1 MSLKI
6 QADVVVKNE
15 LESRGV
21 DSSVG
26 VFGSHHVQIGKGTPV
41 RLDVIQSAKIP
52 YAGFKT
58 ATQVTRG
65 KAGIHQTATNALK
78 TLAASGQLDAGKLLG
93 FLKAQQTHLERLDK
107 LGGLTEAQ
115 RQDQDGLWMFT
126 KAVENLSN
134 AELSAIYQKF
144 TSAEMD
150 LLQTALI
157 REGQINP
164 EAKDARM
171 AASRLFDLQALVLKE
186 VSNRVSLSVLTDLR
200 TADPNDETLNDD
212 HIALP
217 QKLSVEYGAGEGE
230 APTST
235 YGDDITPTNLGIL
248 VDVAA
253 RSSTARERT
262 GAEEAQKLRQRG
274 LDNVSTKQL
283 GDVLR
288 SAELTINIEPEILLC
303 ETGVIEN
310 PDEHLKNI
318 WHLSDKG
325 IKPKGEGY
333 LDKREGVE
341 HTIFPEMTKHT
352 RSADERPVY
361 GALNVHGS
369 KLGAAH
375 IYGKAVIVLKED
387 VKKRTTYTLND
398 SFFAA
403 KVKITPQRRNDFY
416 NLLDGEPNLPQ
427 DLKDA
432 LKNPDSKAH
441 KDMEAWLDRIE
452 ADTDATLNESF
463 KRNSP
468 PASINAL
475 FRGAKGN
482 VESTDDEQSFL
493 GLCIKCFGDSESTR
507 ALMTTHDNI
516 ESLLPQ
522 LGDLRGN
529 GLARAAMEQKKNE
542 KPKAVLTDA
551 HYIEAQ
557 IQGSIVPK
565 RDIAEI
571 RINIQDFAED
581 QRQAVTAK
589 FKRFQKDTGIKV
601 VIQNFNTEREEDQKS
616 LIEQEQNKFNASH
629 VDQTVLAE
637 KKEQILGHLE
647 ESIAQ
652 LFEEH
657 PTYAPKL
664 DGEPIA
670 LTGEIL
676 GKVVEEFTA
685 RLDSSLAQKE
695 HQFTAAHLVE
705 STFESVVSKICNTK
719 KALMAKM
726 NELEFATPAQK
737 KAFAQMVCNSSDV
750 NTVAEMK
757 LIHKHAFLQANA
769 LAELATAV
777 PPPEPAFVI
786 ERLARMSS
794 GLNEDF
800 TAYAN
805 GLGANGTFDFA
816 AKCTELKRISSMA
829 LSLLKNTEPPMPP
842 IALQN
847 LQSMMNTQ
855 DVRGFIGQLTA
866 MTMADTLKE
875 QPEMDNIKLV
885 AEALGFVGETLSK
898 AINVEYTQPKSY
910 IGPLSAIT
918 QSSRTAIRHVAPAVV
933 DALDQAH
940 PAHQPF
946 PQPANPNAMPQSKA
960 DRKEF
965 LVGVLETYRQK
976 ELDEDNERGRS
987 VHGRGHICRAYIF
1000 ANVFCN
1006 ILAEQGIKVDKNAV
1020 ILGIAGHDLGRGGLG
1035 GDRWEKQS
1043 GEKTNAA
1050 IRERYGAEAAGEQY
1064 EKEIADSILSVE
1076 IKPPNARKR
1085 HVPVT
1090 ATLEGQLLQSADSLD
1105 IGRTMDFDEYYF
1117 DFLRDKNGHLTP
1129 EAKQIRDE
1137 LIKEADLLQRL
1148 TNPYCAVRQAF
1159 FALINEEDKDDNPI
1173 IMQQKEN
1180 LQKSFENDFIYEAEH
1195 VSNADFFDNVERA
1208 IRDHKDLFPLLNQ
1221 YYIKAQ

>member
-1 MSLKI
+1 
-6 QADVVVKNE
+6 
-15 LESRGV
+15 
-21 DSSVG
+21 
-26 VFGSHHVQIGKGTPV
+26 
-41 RLDVIQSAKIP
+41 
-52 YAGFKT
+52 
-58 ATQVTRG
+58 
-65 KAGIHQTATNALK
+65 
-78 TLAASGQLDAGKLLG
+78 
-93 FLKAQQTHLERLDK
+93 
-107 LGGLTEAQ
+107 
-115 RQDQDGLWMFT
+115 MFT

-164 EAKDARM
+164 EANDARM

-200 TADPNDETLNDD
+200 TANPNDETLNDD

-217 QKLSVEYGAGEGE
+217 QKLSEEYGAGEGE
-230 APTST
+230 APKST
-235 YGDDITPTNLGIL
+235 HGDDMTPANLGIL

-253 RSSTARERT
+253 RSSTARERN
-262 GAEEAQKLRQRG
+262 GVAEAMKLKQRG
-274 LDNVSTKQL
+274 LDKVSTKQL
-283 GDVLR
+283 GDALR

-303 ETGVIEN
+303 ETGIIEK

-318 WHLSDKG
+318 WHLADEG

-341 HTIFPEMTKHT
+341 HTIFPELTKHT

-361 GALNVHGS
+361 GALNVQGS

-375 IYGKAVIVLKED
+375 VYGRAVIVLKED
-387 VKKRTTYTLND
+387 VKKRATYTLND

-403 KVKITPQRRNDFY
+403 KVKITSQRRNDFY
-416 NLLDGEPNLPQ
+416 RLLDGEPNLPQ
-427 DLKDA
+427 SLKDA
-432 LKNPDSKAH
+432 LKNPDSKEH
-441 KDMEAWLDRIE
+441 KDMEAWLNRIE
-452 ADTDATLNESF
+452 ADTDATLNDSF

-468 PASINAL
+468 PTSINRH

-482 VESTDDEQSFL
+482 IESTDDEQSFL

-507 ALMTTHDNI
+507 TLMTTHDNI

-529 GLARAAMEQKKNE
+529 GLARAAMEQKNGK

-557 IQGSIVPK
+557 IQGPLVPK

-571 RINIQDFAED
+571 RVNIQDFAAD

-589 FKRFQKDTGIKV
+589 LKRFQRETGIKV
-601 VIQNFNTEREEDQKS
+601 VIQNFDQEVEENQKT
-616 LIEQEQNKFNASH
+616 LIEDEQNKFNASH

-647 ESIAQ
+647 ESIAK
-652 LFEEH
+652 FFADK
-657 PTYAPKL
+657 PSYAPKL

-670 LTGEIL
+670 LTGEVL
-676 GKVVEEFTA
+676 GKVVAEFTE
-685 RLDSSLAQKE
+685 RVDSSLAQNQ

-705 STFESVVSKICNTK
+705 STFESVVTKISNTK

-737 KAFAQMVCNSSDV
+737 KAFAQIVCNSSDV

-757 LIHKHAFLQANA
+757 LIHKHAQLQANA
-769 LAELATAV
+769 LAELASAV
-777 PPPEPAFVI
+777 PPPEPAFII

-794 GLNEDF
+794 ELNADF
-800 TAYAN
+800 NAYAD

-829 LSLLKNTEPPMPP
+829 LTLLKNTEPPMPP

-855 DVRGFIGQLTA
+855 EVRGFIGQMTA

-885 AEALGFVGETLSK
+885 TEALGFVGETLSK

-918 QSSRTAIRHVAPAVV
+918 QSARAAIRHVAPAVV

-946 PQPANPNAMPQSKA
+946 PQPANPNALPQNKA

-1006 ILAEQGIKVDKNAV
+1006 ILAEQGVKVDRNAV
-1020 ILGIAGHDLGRGGLG
+1020 ILG
-1035 GDRWEKQS
+1035 
-1043 GEKTNAA
+1043 
-1050 IRERYGAEAAGEQY
+1050 
-1064 EKEIADSILSVE
+1064 
-1076 IKPPNARKR
+1076 
-1085 HVPVT
+1085 
-1090 ATLEGQLLQSADSLD
+1090 
-1105 IGRTMDFDEYYF
+1105 
-1117 DFLRDKNGHLTP
+1117 
-1129 EAKQIRDE
+1129 
-1137 LIKEADLLQRL
+1137 
-1148 TNPYCAVRQAF
+1148 
-1159 FALINEEDKDDNPI
+1159 
-1173 IMQQKEN
+1173 
-1180 LQKSFENDFIYEAEH
+1180 
-1195 VSNADFFDNVERA
+1195 
-1208 IRDHKDLFPLLNQ
+1208 
-1221 YYIKAQ
+1221 

>member
-6 QADVVVKNE
+6 QADAVVKSE
-15 LESRGV
+15 LEARGI
-21 DSSVG
+21 DSTVG
-26 VFGSHHVQIGKGTPV
+26 VFGSHHVQIGKGKPV
-41 RLDVIQSAKIP
+41 RLDVIQSAKVP

-65 KAGIHQTATNALK
+65 KAGIHQTAADALK
-78 TLAASGQLDAGKLLG
+78 TLAAPGQLNAGKLLG

-186 VSNRVSLSVLTDLR
+186 VSNRVSLSVLNDLR
-200 TADPNDETLNDD
+200 AADPNDETLKDD

-217 QKLSVEYGAGEGE
+217 KKLSVEYGAGEGE

-235 YGDDITPTNLGIL
+235 HGDDITPTNLGIL

-253 RSSTARERT
+253 RSSTERERN
-262 GAEEAQKLRQRG
+262 GVAEAMKLKQRG
-274 LDNVSTKQL
+274 LDKVSTKQL

-303 ETGVIEN
+303 ETGIIEK

-318 WHLSDKG
+318 WHLADKG

-333 LDKREGVE
+333 LDKRESVE

-361 GALNVHGS
+361 GALNVQGS

-416 NLLDGEPNLPQ
+416 RLLDGEPNLPQ
-427 DLKDA
+427 DLKDV
-432 LKNPDSKAH
+432 LKNPDSKEH
-441 KDMEAWLDRIE
+441 KEMEAWLDRIE
-452 ADTDATLNESF
+452 ADTDVTLNDSF
-463 KRNSP
+463 KRNSAP
-468 PASINAL
+468 SSIKDH
-475 FRGAKGN
+475 FRGAKN
-482 VESTDDEQSFL
+482 SIDSTEDEQSFL

-507 ALMTTHDNI
+507 CLMTTHDNI

-529 GLARAAMEQKKNE
+529 GLARAAMEQKNGE

-557 IQGSIVPK
+557 IQGPLVPK

-571 RINIQDFAED
+571 RINIQDFAAD

-589 FKRFQKDTGIKV
+589 LKRYQKETGIKV
-601 VIQNFNTEREEDQKS
+601 VIQNFDQMAEEDQKT
-616 LIEQEQNKFNASH
+616 LIEQEQNEFNASH

-647 ESIAQ
+647 ESIANF
-652 LFEEH
+652 LEEH

-676 GKVVEEFTA
+676 GKVVSEFTES
-685 RLDSSLAQKE
+685 LDSSLAQKE

-705 STFESVVSKICNTK
+705 STFESVVTQICNTK

-726 NELEFATPAQK
+726 NELDFATPTQK
-737 KAFAQMVCNSSDV
+737 KAFAEMVCNSSDV

-757 LIHKHAFLQANA
+757 LIHKHAKLQANA
-769 LAELATAV
+769 LAELAAAV
-777 PPPEPAFVI
+777 PPPKPEAVI
-786 ERLARMSS
+786 ERLSRMSS
-794 GLNEDF
+794 ALNADF

-805 GLGANGTFDFA
+805 TLGENATFDFA

-829 LSLLKNTEPPMPP
+829 LTLLKNTVPPTPP
-842 IALQN
+842 NAIQN
-847 LQSMMNTQ
+847 LQSMLNSQEM
-855 DVRGFIGQLTA
+855 RGFIGQMTA
-866 MTMADTLKE
+866 MTMADTLKG
-875 QPEMDNIKLV
+875 QPEMDSVKLV
-885 AEALGFVGETLSK
+885 AEALGFMGETISK
-898 AINVEYTQPKSY
+898 AVNVEYTQPKNY

-918 QSSRTAIRHVAPAVV
+918 QSARTAMRHIAPAVV

-940 PAHQPF
+940 PAHPPF

-960 DRKEF
+960 QRKEF
-965 LVGVLETYRQK
+965 LIGVLDTYRQK

-1006 ILAEQGIKVDKNAV
+1006 IFAEQGVKVDKNAV
-1020 ILGIAGHDLGRGGLG
+1020 ILGISGHDLGRGGLG
-1035 GDRWEKQS
+1035 TDKWEKTS
-1043 GEKTNAA
+1043 GDKTNAA

-1064 EKEIADSILSVE
+1064 EKEVADSILSVE
-1076 IKPPNARKR
+1076 IKPPNARRR

-1105 IGRTMDFDEYYF
+1105 IGRTMDFDDYYF
-1117 DFLRDKNGHLTP
+1117 DFLRDKNGNLTP
-1129 EAKQIRDE
+1129 EAQQIRDE
-1137 LIKEADLLQRL
+1137 LIKEADLLQKL
-1148 TNPYCAVRQAF
+1148 TNPYCANRS
-1159 FALINEEDKDDNPI
+1159 LIHYLIIEEGEDNNPEITEQKDKLLKSVE
-1173 IMQQKEN
+1173 KE
-1180 LQKSFENDFIYEAEH
+1180 FIDEAEN
-1195 VSNADFFDNVERA
+1195 VSDADFFDNVERV
-1208 IRDHKDLFPLLNQ
+1208 ISDHKEMFPLLTK
-1221 YYIKAQ
+1221 YYIEAE

>member
-6 QADVVVKNE
+6 QADAVVKSE
-15 LESRGV
+15 LEARGI
-21 DSSVG
+21 DSTVG
-26 VFGSHHVQIGKGTPV
+26 VFGSHHVQIGKGKPV
-41 RLDVIQSAKIP
+41 RLDVIQSAKVP

-65 KAGIHQTATNALK
+65 KAGIHQTAADALK
-78 TLAASGQLDAGKLLG
+78 TLATPGQLNAGKLLG

-171 AASRLFDLQALVLKE
+171 AASKLFDLQALVLKE
-186 VSNRVSLSVLTDLR
+186 VSNRVSLSVLNDLR
-200 TADPNDETLNDD
+200 AADPNDETLKDD

-217 QKLSVEYGAGEGE
+217 KKLSVEYGAGEGE

-235 YGDDITPTNLGIL
+235 HGDDMTPANLGIL

-253 RSSTARERT
+253 RSSTERERN
-262 GAEEAQKLRQRG
+262 GVAEAMKLKQRG
-274 LDNVSTKQL
+274 LDKVSTKQL

-288 SAELTINIEPEILLC
+288 SAELTINIEPEVLLC
-303 ETGVIEN
+303 ETGLIKN
-310 PDEHLKNI
+310 PDAHIKNI
-318 WHLSDKG
+318 WHLADAG

-361 GALNVHGS
+361 GALNVQGS

-416 NLLDGEPNLPQ
+416 RLLDGEPNLPQ
-427 DLKDA
+427 DLKDV
-432 LKNPDSKAH
+432 LKNPDSKEH
-441 KDMEAWLDRIE
+441 KEMEAWLDRIE
-452 ADTDATLNESF
+452 ADGDATLNDSF
-463 KRNSP
+463 KRNSAP
-468 PASINAL
+468 SSIKDH
-475 FRGAKGN
+475 FRGAKN
-482 VESTDDEQSFL
+482 SIDSTEDEQSFL

-507 ALMTTHDNI
+507 CLMTTHDNI

-529 GLARAAMEQKKNE
+529 GLARAAMEQKNGE

-557 IQGSIVPK
+557 IQGPIVPK

-581 QRQAVTAK
+581 QRNAVTAK
-589 FKRFQKDTGIKV
+589 LKRFQKETGIKV
-601 VIQNFNTEREEDQKS
+601 VIQNFDQMAEEDQKT
-616 LIEQEQNKFNASH
+616 LIEQEQNEFNASH

-647 ESIAQ
+647 ESIANF
-652 LFEEH
+652 LKEH

-676 GKVVEEFTA
+676 GKVVAEFTES
-685 RLDSSLAQKE
+685 LDSSLAQKE

-705 STFESVVSKICNTK
+705 STFESVVTQICNTK

-737 KAFAQMVCNSSDV
+737 KAFAEMVCNSSDV

-757 LIHKHAFLQANA
+757 LIHKHAQLQANA
-769 LAELATAV
+769 LAELASAV
-777 PPPEPAFVI
+777 PPPAPEAVI
-786 ERLARMSS
+786 ERLARMST

-829 LSLLKNTEPPMPP
+829 LTLLKNMEPPMPP

-855 DVRGFIGQLTA
+855 EVRGFIGQLTA

-875 QPEMDNIKLV
+875 MPEMGSVKLV
-885 AEALGFVGETLSK
+885 AEALCFMGETLSK

-910 IGPLSAIT
+910 IGPLTAIT
-918 QSSRTAIRHVAPAVV
+918 QSARTAMRHISPAVV

-940 PAHQPF
+940 PAHPPF
-946 PQPANPNAMPQSKA
+946 PQPANPNAMPQNKA
-960 DRKEF
+960 ARKEF
-965 LVGVLETYRQK
+965 LVGVLDTYRQK
-976 ELDEDNERGRS
+976 ELDDDNERGRS

-1006 ILAEQGIKVDKNAV
+1006 ILAEQGVKVDRNAV
-1020 ILGIAGHDLGRGGLG
+1020 ILGISGHDLGRGGLG
-1035 GDRWEKQS
+1035 ADRWEKLS

-1064 EKEIADSILSVE
+1064 EQEVADSILSVE
-1076 IKPPNARKR
+1076 INPPNARRR

-1105 IGRTMDFDEYYF
+1105 IGRTADFDEYYF

-1129 EAKQIRDE
+1129 EAKLIREE
-1137 LIKEADLLQRL
+1137 LIKEADLLQKL
-1148 TNPYCAVRQAF
+1148 TNPYCANRDYIHY
-1159 FALINEEDKDDNPI
+1159 LMIEEGEDNNPEI
-1173 IMQQKEN
+1173 SQQREQ
-1180 LQKSFENDFIYEAEH
+1180 LLKSVETEFIDEAEN

-1208 IRDHKDLFPLLNQ
+1208 IRDHQDSFPLLTQ
-1221 YYIKAQ
+1221 YYIQAQ